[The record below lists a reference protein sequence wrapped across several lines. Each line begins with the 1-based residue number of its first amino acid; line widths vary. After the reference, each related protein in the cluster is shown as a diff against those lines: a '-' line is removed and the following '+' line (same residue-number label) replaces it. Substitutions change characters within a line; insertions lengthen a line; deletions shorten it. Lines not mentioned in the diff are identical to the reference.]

1 MKQYVI
7 QAASGA
13 EVVGAIETAVAAGEL
28 APGERLP
35 SVRRLAAEVGL
46 SPGTIAAS
54 FAELRRRGIV
64 VSEPRRPAPVADMAH
79 PAPDRIGT
87 AAVAALPSLDHPF
100 LASLVER
107 VGRPPNGKLGWTDVA
122 RFAARGIPATNFGP
136 GDPRVAHHKDEHVER
151 GEIEQAFAILRDL
164 LVEAP

>member
-1 MKQYVI
+1 MKQYAI

-13 EVVGAIETAVAAGEL
+13 ELVGVIETAVAAGEL

-64 VSEPRRPAPVADMAH
+64 VSEPRRGVRVGPAPPLGSSRRLLSVRRSTGRDPFARRLAELTVH
-79 PAPDRIGT
+79 LR
-87 AAVAALPSLDHPF
+87 AAVA
-100 LASLVER
+100 
-107 VGRPPNGKLGWTDVA
+107 NT
-122 RFAARGIPATNFGP
+122 
-136 GDPRVAHHKDEHVER
+136 
-151 GEIEQAFAILRDL
+151 
-164 LVEAP
+164 

>member
-1 MKQYVI
+1 MKQYAI

-13 EVVGAIETAVAAGEL
+13 ELVGVIETAVAAGGL

-64 VSEPRRPAPVADMAH
+64 VSEPRRGVRVGPAPPLGSSRRLLSVPQGARDLSRGNPD
-79 PAPDRIGT
+79 PALLPDLS
-87 AAVAALPSLDHPF
+87 AAL
-100 LASLVER
+100 AQAE
-107 VGRPPNGKLGWTDVA
+107 
-122 RFAARGIPATNFGP
+122 IP
-136 GDPRVAHHKDEHVER
+136 VYLY
-151 GEIEQAFAILRDL
+151 GEPA
-164 LVEAP
+164 